1 MKSGH
6 FTTNKAV
13 IKDNLHVE
21 DIKKFNII
29 RTFQNMT
36 KLTSYVP
43 GTDGR
48 VRTSFNMFGTI
59 TSRATPSSAKYPF
72 NAISGLEILLNQVTE
87 IIGYIDYSSQEPGVM
102 GYLSGDKIFVK
113 LINLVTFTSIQKAI

>member
-13 IKDNLHVE
+13 IKDNLDVE

-48 VRTSFNMFGTI
+48 VRTSFNMFGTVTGEQHHLQQNI
-59 TSRATPSSAKYPF
+59 LLVQV
-72 NAISGLEILLNQVTE
+72 SGLEILLNQVTE
-87 IIGYIDYSSQEPGVM
+87 II
-102 GYLSGDKIFVK
+102 
-113 LINLVTFTSIQKAI
+113 